1 MSLNPT
7 KKEPYRL
14 SVGYGFWVDDW
25 ANDFITRLNIAKR
38 EYVDISDMG
47 TARMSKNM
55 AENFLVYLKNAL
67 ASGTIPLADR
77 KDTYKYAYHKKMGW
91 QTGEMYSGLSAFRT
105 NIGGEKKHRGWIVG
119 IKEKEISSREY
130 PLWFRLSW
138 FEYGTKHQEARPIVA
153 RAFEAYV
160 GEGRVKMT
168 VEKMLAR
175 GATNTKARSNFYSGK
190 GGDE

>member
-25 ANDFITRLNIAKR
+25 ANDFITRLNVAKR

-47 TARMSKNM
+47 TARMSKRM
-55 AENFLVYLKNAL
+55 AENFLIYLKNAIV
-67 ASGTIPLADR
+67 SGTIPLAAHNDSYSYR
-77 KDTYKYAYHKKMGW
+77 YGAGNIGYL
-91 QTGEMYSGLSAFRT
+91 TGEMYNSLSAFRT

-119 IKEKEISSREY
+119 IKEKETSERGFPTWY
-130 PLWFRLSW
+130 KLSW
-138 FEYGTKHQEARPIVA
+138 LEYGTKNQPERPIVA
-153 RAFEAYV
+153 RCFEAYV

-168 VEKMLAR
+168 VEKMLER
-175 GATNTKARSNFYSGK
+175 GRVNTAAKAGR
-190 GGDE
+190 ET